1 MKAIP
6 YQFTVAWS
14 EENNAFEARV
24 PALRYC
30 LAYGTTPEQA
40 IKEVKIAA
48 GAMLKVMKKEGM
60 PLPAMDATLD
70 RVKALQPL
78 LNLSAI
84 AAASGISVQT
94 LSSKIVRGTALT
106 PDESSRI
113 GKVFVSYGIEA
124 KETGALVNSVI
135 AKGRAVTKT
144 ATRGA
149 GAILAYHG
157 GGGSA
162 RSLAASV
169 LRRRA
174 AKTAHKVV
182 AKTKPR

>member
-14 EENNAFEARV
+14 QENGAFEARV

-48 GAMLKVMKKEGM
+48 RAMLKVMEKEGK
-60 PLPAMDATLD
+60 PLPAVDATLD

-106 PDESSRI
+106 SDESSRI

-124 KETGALVNSVI
+124 KGAVALVKPVP
-135 AKGRAVTKT
+135 APVRGRAVTKT
-144 ATRGA
+144 
-149 GAILAYHG
+149 
-157 GGGSA
+157 
-162 RSLAASV
+162 
-169 LRRRA
+169 
-174 AKTAHKVV
+174 KTASRRPSAVSV
-182 AKTKPR
+182 QR